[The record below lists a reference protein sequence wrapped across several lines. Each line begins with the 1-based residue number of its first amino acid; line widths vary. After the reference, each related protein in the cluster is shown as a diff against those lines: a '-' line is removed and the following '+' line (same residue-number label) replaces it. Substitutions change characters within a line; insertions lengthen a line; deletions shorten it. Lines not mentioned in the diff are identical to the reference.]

1 MKSYTVKE
9 LASIINASE
18 LTIKRRIKDGR
29 LKATIEKDH
38 KLHINEDDLKVF
50 LDQNP
55 KYKKIVVN
63 KTKTT
68 SSNIDDVVIKLCS
81 TIDDLKNILLVINSI
96 DDPVDI
102 NFIIDSCKLNK
113 RALDIIINRLESKK
127 A

>member
-9 LASIINASE
+9 LSKIINASE
-18 LTIKRRIKDGR
+18 LTIKRRIKDGK

-50 LDQNP
+50 LDQNS

-63 KTKTT
+63 KTA

-113 RALDIIINRLESKK
+113 QALDIIINRLESKK

>member
-1 MKSYTVKE
+1 MESYTVKE
-9 LASIINASE
+9 LSKIINASE
-18 LTIKRRIKDGR
+18 LTIKRRIKDGK

-63 KTKTT
+63 KTA

-113 RALDIIINRLESKK
+113 QALDIIINRLESKK